1 LPVTL
6 IVFPFFTQV
15 MVFLLLEMI
24 LRVGE
29 LIGVGDDEGC
39 LEARGDGDVEGS
51 AITISAA
58 LIEGDADGEGV
69 GEAEGEVDGVVT
81 GAGVGNLSL
90 S

>member
-1 LPVTL
+1 
-6 IVFPFFTQV
+6 

-69 GEAEGEVDGVVT
+69 GEAEGEADGVVT

>member
-1 LPVTL
+1 MPVTL

-24 LRVGE
+24 LPLGE

-58 LIEGDADGEGV
+58 LIDGEGV
-69 GEAEGEVDGVVT
+69 GEAEGEADGVVT